1 MSPEGI
7 GHFRFC
13 NSFAAY
19 HILISTVVRFEFQ
32 RITRSCF
39 TFSFSVEPE
48 HKISSAIKI
57 LYVDMCASFSLKS
70 SEFRV
75 FVSVYDI

>member
-32 RITRSCF
+32 RVTRKLSCLL
-39 TFSFSVEPE
+39 SV
-48 HKISSAIKI
+48 SALNRNTKFHPRYKFYTWI
-57 LYVDMCASFSLKS
+57 CALLLA
-70 SEFRV
+70 
-75 FVSVYDI
+75 

>member
-32 RITRSCF
+32 RVTRKLVAYF
-39 TFSFSVEPE
+39 QFQ
-48 HKISSAIKI
+48 
-57 LYVDMCASFSLKS
+57 
-70 SEFRV
+70 R
-75 FVSVYDI
+75 